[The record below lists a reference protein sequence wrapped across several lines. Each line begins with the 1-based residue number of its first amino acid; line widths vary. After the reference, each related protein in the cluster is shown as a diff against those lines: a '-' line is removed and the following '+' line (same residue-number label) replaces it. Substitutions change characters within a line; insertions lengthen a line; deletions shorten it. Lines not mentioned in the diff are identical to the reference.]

1 VRPSRIARLQWLVAC
16 ILFGASSRE
25 ARADAGSVAAAQ
37 ALFEQGRDLLRAG
50 RASEA
55 CPKLE
60 ESQRLDAAMGTLL
73 ALALCHEAEGKL
85 ASAWVEFSGVLS
97 LAVREGH
104 AEREH
109 LARKRVEALKPRL
122 STLELRVS
130 DAVRAINGLVV
141 RQNDVGLGHEAW
153 NQPVPVDGGEYRIR
167 VQAPGFVAWEG
178 VAHVKPE
185 GDSVVQVIEALKRV
199 GAPQPPPAPASLAA
213 AHKTEASKPVSTP
226 DEGWTGLRWTGVGF
240 AGAGLATLA
249 VAGGVLLRAIDRDD
263 PHLGNWATALGI
275 SSAALVTTGVA
286 LFWVGSSADAQA
298 PKTKSSALDA
308 SIGPQA
314 VQLTYRYSF

>member
-1 VRPSRIARLQWLVAC
+1 
-16 ILFGASSRE
+16 
-25 ARADAGSVAAAQ
+25 VAAAQ

-104 AEREH
+104 GERER
-109 LARKRVEALKPRL
+109 LARERVEALKPRL
-122 STLELRVS
+122 STLELRVP
-130 DAVRAINGLVV
+130 DAVRSINGLVV
-141 RQNDVGLGHEAW
+141 RQNDVVLGQEAW

-167 VQAPGFVAWEG
+167 VQAPGFVAWETI
-178 VAHVKPE
+178 AQVKPE
-185 GDSVVQVIEALKRV
+185 GDTVVQVIEALKLPV
-199 GAPQPPPAPASLAA
+199 APEPPPSQTRVAAPSKA
-213 AHKTEASKPVSTP
+213 EASQPVSTT
-226 DEGWTGLRWTGVGF
+226 DAGWSGVRWTGVGF

-275 SSAALVTTGVA
+275 SSAALVTTGVT
-286 LFWVGSSADAQA
+286 LFLVGSPAVTQA
-298 PKTKSSALDA
+298 PTSQTKTSALDVG
-308 SIGPQA
+308 IGPQA
-314 VQLTYRYSF
+314 VRLTYRYSF